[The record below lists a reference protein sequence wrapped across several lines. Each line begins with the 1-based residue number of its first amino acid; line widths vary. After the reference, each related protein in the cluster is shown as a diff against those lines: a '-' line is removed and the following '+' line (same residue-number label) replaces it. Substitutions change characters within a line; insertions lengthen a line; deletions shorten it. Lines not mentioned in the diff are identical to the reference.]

1 MFSLSPLQAADING
15 TSETVIGGG
24 GGTISSPWN
33 IYDHLYVGRT
43 TTGDLTISNGGYT
56 GSETGYIGFEVGSTG
71 AVTVTGSGSEWV
83 NSSDLFVGLAGGGTL
98 AVSDGGTVSSTGGF
112 LGYGAGSTG
121 NATISGAGS
130 SWSTQNPL
138 FVGLSGTGDLTL
150 TDGGLVSVG
159 DGSKTVALGLG
170 ETGTGTLNIGAA
182 AGSAAAAAGTL
193 QAGKVTLSTTSD
205 RLVFNHTDGAY
216 SFGPDI
222 TGFGGILQYSG
233 TTTLAGDMTGFTGN
247 IYADGGRLAV
257 TDGSQVHDGNAYI
270 GYNTGSNAKVLVSG
284 GSSVWTNTGALS
296 VGADGTGT
304 MVVENGGTVTSATG
318 TLGQSST
325 GFGIVSI
332 TGAGSSW
339 NITGGLD
346 IGLNGVGQLT
356 LADAGLLTVG
366 GGSGTVDLAYN
377 GGAGGEL
384 VIGAARGESAIAAGS
399 LNAGSVDMGDGDA
412 RILFNHT
419 DSAYSFGADINGSGQ
434 IILDAGTTM
443 FAGDMAGYTGAL
455 MVNNGTLAITSATPV
470 HSREGIIGLEAGTSG
485 TAVIDGD
492 GADWD
497 MDYGLSVGLGG
508 RGDLAVQNGGTITMA
523 NGNSFL
529 GYSTG
534 STGAA
539 TVEGT
544 GSRLDSRYTIHV
556 GYYGT
561 GELTLADGGTASVNS
576 GAGSLYLGRWAGSTG
591 TLNIGAAEGDAA
603 ASAGTLDVSAL
614 NFGAGTGTLYFNHT
628 DAGYVFAPDI
638 TGSGT
643 ITLASG
649 TTGFSGDM
657 SGFTGGVQVNDGVLD
672 VAAGQSLQ
680 GQSGHIGY
688 AAGSDGQAIV
698 AGSGASWATTYNLY
712 AGYEGDG
719 ALTVSNG
726 GQVSDEFGF
735 VGTKST
741 STGSVTVTGAGS
753 RWVNSNH
760 LFIGT
765 HGHGAL
771 TISDGATVESIDGYL
786 GTEAIGGGSAL
797 VTGSGS
803 DWAMSGDLYV
813 GGNGSGALTL
823 SDDGTVTVGG
833 GSAYLGLY
841 SGSTGTLYIGAASG
855 DAAVGAGTVEATA
868 LTFGAGT
875 GTLVFNHTDT
885 DYDFAPDIT
894 GAGTISHLAGVTNL
908 TGNNSGFSGTTSVS
922 GGLLNVDG
930 MLGGTLT
937 LAGGSLGGNGTLGT
951 LNVASGTLAPGH
963 SVGTLNVGDLSFD
976 AGSTYAVELN
986 DGGFVAGTNNDF
998 INATGTINITGGTVH
1013 VAPDN
1018 GTDAGETYSTGSYT
1032 IATAAGGVS
1041 GTFDS
1046 ITDDYLFLDF
1056 TLGYDASNIILT
1068 SEQVAAFQNVALTP
1082 NQIAAAAAAETL
1094 GSGNAVYDALLG
1106 VATEEEARA
1115 GYDAL
1120 SGEAYAT
1127 LASGFLQSSRYPRE
1141 AMLGQEGGDG
1151 TNRWASAYGGMM
1163 SLGSDGNAAAARA
1176 YAGGLIAGIDKGFT

>member
-1 MFSLSPLQAADING
+1 MVFSLSPLQAADING

-159 DGSKTVALGLG
+159 EGSKTVALGLG

-257 TDGSQVHDGNAYI
+257 ADSSQVHDGNAYI

-455 MVNNGTLAITSATPV
+455 MVNNGTLAITSATPA

-591 TLNIGAAEGDAA
+591 TLNIGAA
-603 ASAGTLDVSAL
+603 
-614 NFGAGTGTLYFNHT
+614 
-628 DAGYVFAPDI
+628 
-638 TGSGT
+638 
-643 ITLASG
+643 
-649 TTGFSGDM
+649 
-657 SGFTGGVQVNDGVLD
+657 
-672 VAAGQSLQ
+672 
-680 GQSGHIGY
+680 
-688 AAGSDGQAIV
+688 
-698 AGSGASWATTYNLY
+698 
-712 AGYEGDG
+712 
-719 ALTVSNG
+719 
-726 GQVSDEFGF
+726 
-735 VGTKST
+735 
-741 STGSVTVTGAGS
+741 
-753 RWVNSNH
+753 
-760 LFIGT
+760 
-765 HGHGAL
+765 
-771 TISDGATVESIDGYL
+771 
-786 GTEAIGGGSAL
+786 
-797 VTGSGS
+797 
-803 DWAMSGDLYV
+803 
-813 GGNGSGALTL
+813 
-823 SDDGTVTVGG
+823 
-833 GSAYLGLY
+833 
-841 SGSTGTLYIGAASG
+841 SG

-875 GTLVFNHTDT
+875 GTLVFNHTDA

-963 SVGTLNVGDLSFD
+963 SVGTLNVGDLSSD

-1013 VAPDN
+1013 VAPEN

-1094 GSGNAVYDALLG
+1094 VSGNAVYDALLG

-1115 GYDAL
+1115 GFDAL

-1127 LASGFLQSSRYPRE
+1127 MASGTLQASRYPRE
-1141 AMLGQEGGDG
+1141 AMLGQDSGSGL
-1151 TNRWASAYGGMM
+1151 NRWASTYGGMM

-1176 YAGGLIAGIDKGFT
+1176 YAGGLIAGIDKGFSTGFGTAWLGASLHGGMTRLSVADRNTTISSNDLGAGIYGGAEMGGADIRFGADYTLHQISSSRDVSIGGFSDHLTASYTGGTAQIFGEIRHSFDLGTSTLTPFAGAAYLYDWTEGVTEAGGAAALNVAAKSNTALITTLGATVERDVTLNGQTATLSGTLGWRHAFGATPSIDANFTGGNSFSVNGAPIARDALILGAGVSFAMETGAMLDLSYSGEIGSTSSDHKLAAALTMSF

>member
-1 MFSLSPLQAADING
+1 
-15 TSETVIGGG
+15 
-24 GGTISSPWN
+24 
-33 IYDHLYVGRT
+33 
-43 TTGDLTISNGGYT
+43 
-56 GSETGYIGFEVGSTG
+56 
-71 AVTVTGSGSEWV
+71 
-83 NSSDLFVGLAGGGTL
+83 
-98 AVSDGGTVSSTGGF
+98 
-112 LGYGAGSTG
+112 
-121 NATISGAGS
+121 
-130 SWSTQNPL
+130 
-138 FVGLSGTGDLTL
+138 
-150 TDGGLVSVG
+150 
-159 DGSKTVALGLG
+159 
-170 ETGTGTLNIGAA
+170 
-182 AGSAAAAAGTL
+182 
-193 QAGKVTLSTTSD
+193 
-205 RLVFNHTDGAY
+205 
-216 SFGPDI
+216 
-222 TGFGGILQYSG
+222 
-233 TTTLAGDMTGFTGN
+233 
-247 IYADGGRLAV
+247 
-257 TDGSQVHDGNAYI
+257 
-270 GYNTGSNAKVLVSG
+270 
-284 GSSVWTNTGALS
+284 
-296 VGADGTGT
+296 
-304 MVVENGGTVTSATG
+304 
-318 TLGQSST
+318 
-325 GFGIVSI
+325 
-332 TGAGSSW
+332 
-339 NITGGLD
+339 
-346 IGLNGVGQLT
+346 
-356 LADAGLLTVG
+356 
-366 GGSGTVDLAYN
+366 
-377 GGAGGEL
+377 
-384 VIGAARGESAIAAGS
+384 
-399 LNAGSVDMGDGDA
+399 
-412 RILFNHT
+412 
-419 DSAYSFGADINGSGQ
+419 
-434 IILDAGTTM
+434 
-443 FAGDMAGYTGAL
+443 
-455 MVNNGTLAITSATPV
+455 
-470 HSREGIIGLEAGTSG
+470 
-485 TAVIDGD
+485 
-492 GADWD
+492 
-497 MDYGLSVGLGG
+497 
-508 RGDLAVQNGGTITMA
+508 
-523 NGNSFL
+523 
-529 GYSTG
+529 
-534 STGAA
+534 
-539 TVEGT
+539 
-544 GSRLDSRYTIHV
+544 
-556 GYYGT
+556 
-561 GELTLADGGTASVNS
+561 
-576 GAGSLYLGRWAGSTG
+576 
-591 TLNIGAAEGDAA
+591 
-603 ASAGTLDVSAL
+603 
-614 NFGAGTGTLYFNHT
+614 
-628 DAGYVFAPDI
+628 
-638 TGSGT
+638 
-643 ITLASG
+643 
-649 TTGFSGDM
+649 
-657 SGFTGGVQVNDGVLD
+657 
-672 VAAGQSLQ
+672 

-875 GTLVFNHTDT
+875 GTLVFNHTDA

-908 TGNNSGFSGTTSVS
+908 TGNNSGFTGTTTVS

-1013 VAPDN
+1013 VAPEN

-1094 GSGNAVYDALLG
+1094 VSGNAVYDALLG

-1115 GYDAL
+1115 GFDAL

-1127 LASGFLQSSRYPRE
+1127 MASGTLQASRYPRE
-1141 AMLGQEGGDG
+1141 AMLGQDSGSGL
-1151 TNRWASAYGGMM
+1151 NRWASTYGGMM

-1176 YAGGLIAGIDKGFT
+1176 YAGGLIAGIDKGFSTGFGTASNDLGAGIYGGAEMGATGIRFGANYTMHQISSSRQVNIGGFSDHLTASYTGGTAQIFGELSYGFDMAGATITPFAGAAYLYDWTQGFTETGGAAALNVAAK